1 VQRCA
6 EDKTILVTTY
16 EGHHNHPLPPAAATM
31 ASTTSAAATMLL
43 SGPATSRDGAAALLG
58 HPAALFQ
65 FHHSSSIPYA
75 STMATLSASAPFP
88 TITLDLTQTPG
99 GVVGSGGGLLLPHH
113 GLGLH
118 RPPSGIHPVAAPAM
132 PFPPLATLLQQRPPT
147 GSMSPPAGLVARQ
160 QQQSVMETVTAAIA
174 ANPNF
179 TTALAAAISSV
190 MAGAAHQAQ
199 PTPRA
204 GNIGS
209 AGEANGSSGGAA
221 AGPTAAGAYGAS
233 GGGSPRFATQSA
245 CTTST
250 T

>member
-1 VQRCA
+1 M
-6 EDKTILVTTY
+6 
-16 EGHHNHPLPPAAATM
+16 PL
-31 ASTTSAAATMLL
+31 S
-43 SGPATSRDGAAALLG
+43 
-58 HPAALFQ
+58 
-65 FHHSSSIPYA
+65 
-75 STMATLSASAPFP
+75 
-88 TITLDLTQTPG
+88 
-99 GVVGSGGGLLLPHH
+99 
-113 GLGLH
+113 
-118 RPPSGIHPVAAPAM
+118 
-132 PFPPLATLLQQRPPT
+132 PLATLLQQLPPT
-147 GSMSPPAGLVARQ
+147 GSMSLAGLVARHE

-209 AGEANGSSGGAA
+209 AGEANGSAGGAA

-233 GGGSPRFATQSA
+233 GGSPRFATQSA